1 MDARDIMAP
10 SRSLLRVLDELSAA
24 DLKRFVFLLAEG
36 AGDGETIPRG
46 RLEGE
51 TREGIASLLRRHFA
65 GRAMAV
71 TRKILLEVPRH
82 DLVERMFAVDEDH
95 ARGSTPERKRA
106 IPEEQDVGGTVCGTP
121 APKKI
126 QRKRAIPKE
135 QHSGGTV
142 CGTPAPKRIREI
154 TRTLTDRE
162 LMKLATKMGH
172 NWKQIGIQFLQL
184 QDYEIQRCE
193 HEPCAVMRTFSM
205 LRLWR
210 DRGKNEATASH
221 LHSILA
227 TRDCPISSECIDWL
241 LEDKE

>member
-1 MDARDIMAP
+1 MAP
-10 SRSLLRVLDELSAA
+10 SRSLLRVLDELSAS
-24 DLKRFVFLLAEG
+24 DLSRFVFLLADG

-71 TRKILLEVPRH
+71 TRKILLEVPRR
-82 DLVERMFAVDEDH
+82 DLVEGMLAVDEDH

-106 IPEEQDVGGTVCGTP
+106 IPEVQDGGGTVCGTP

-126 QRKRAIPKE
+126 
-135 QHSGGTV
+135 
-142 CGTPAPKRIREI
+142 REI
-154 TRTLTDRE
+154 TKTLTDRQ

-193 HEPCAVMRTFSM
+193 QEPCAVMRTFSM

-221 LHSILA
+221 LHSILG